1 MSWKRLITSGSK
13 ADIKSLSV
21 NFDSDSGTGVISASN
36 KIFALSAVPSTI
48 TGELDVVIISGSGT
62 DAGIGTFEQTGS
74 NKFSR
79 VFGTD
84 LTVGGDLKPNG
95 GTFDGSGAVTL
106 SVETGSSNTLAGAGI
121 HGGSD
126 SGTPTPPNN
135 YSPAGKMN
143 IVGSSVGNFNLQV
156 TPTVVNV
163 SSSLI
168 SDAAELDSIIL
179 GPAGL
184 KYNTS
189 TDKIS
194 VSIHNT
200 LHFTGGGNG
209 LAKKAPNE
217 SNGAVGLG
225 LTAANGIDSTALN
238 TFTFAANKSLTF
250 DTASLVN
257 SSAGSY
263 GGLKAHNNIISIRT
277 GSISLSNDGAVAI
290 DSDEA
295 FIGRIGV
302 SDDGSTLTLGQV
314 DESVVVSGDF
324 TTQGTVSYA
333 HSTDLE
339 TADKFI
345 VVNSGS
351 APAVTNNFGY
361 QGMNGAGSS
370 IQMGFTASTTANS
383 LEGRGWRMG
392 VGTATDSD
400 LLNIK
405 GNVRLHINSVAG
417 DPNTKTFKPEEQMV
431 GNTVRD
437 SNADEADSLFMYV
450 FSP

>member
-13 ADIKSLSV
+13 AAIKSLSV
-21 NFDSDSGTGVISASN
+21 NFDSDSSTGVISASN
-36 KIFALSAVPSTI
+36 KIFALSAVPSFI
-48 TGELDVVIISGSGT
+48 LEGELDVVIISGSGT

-79 VFGTD
+79 VFGSD

-106 SVETGSSNTLAGAGI
+106 AVETGSSNTLAGAGI

-126 SGTPTPPNN
+126 SAAPSPPNN

-156 TPTVVNV
+156 SPTVVSV

-168 SDAAELDSIIL
+168 SDAAEVDSTIL
-179 GPAGL
+179 GLAGL
-184 KYNTS
+184 KYDTS

-194 VSIHNT
+194 LSTHST
-200 LHFTGGGNG
+200 LGFTGGGA
-209 LAKKAPNE
+209 LTKKAPNV

-225 LTAANGIDSTALN
+225 LTAANGISSAALD
-238 TFTFAANKSLTF
+238 TFTFAANKSLIF
-250 DTASLVN
+250 DTASLVVD
-257 SSAGSY
+257 SAGSY
-263 GGLKAHNNIISIRT
+263 GGLKAHNNVISIRT

-290 DSDEA
+290 DGDEA
-295 FIGRIGV
+295 FIGRIGMN
-302 SDDGSTLTLGQV
+302 DDGSTLTLGQV
-314 DESVVVSGDF
+314 DELVVVSGDF

-333 HSTDLE
+333 HSANLE

-361 QGMNGAGSS
+361 QGMNGAASS
-370 IQMGFTASTTANS
+370 IQMGFTASTAADS

-392 VGTATDSD
+392 VGTAPNSD

-405 GNVRLHINSVAG
+405 GNVRLHISNVAG
-417 DPNTKTFKPEEQMV
+417 DPNTTSFKPEEQMV

-450 FSP
+450 FNP